1 MSTDITKR
9 YLFHNIY
16 GDATE
21 LINTKPDDVI
31 LVPFGWSPDIENT
44 RNFLLQ
50 ELNLTGVSCL
60 PSLIFWCPARTITVF
75 NQNGSSV
82 VNIPEKWEEVAVGYL
97 PQPWTWQQINA
108 QQALIAQSS

>member
-9 YLFHNIY
+9 YLFHNVY
-16 GDATE
+16 GDAAD

-31 LVPFGWSPDIENT
+31 LVPFGWTAELEDV
-44 RNFLLQ
+44 RNVLIHD
-50 ELNLTGVSCL
+50 LNINGVSCL

-82 VNIPEKWEEVAVGYL
+82 VNIPEKWEEVTVGYL